1 MRLLKYTA
9 AKICRRG
16 GMADASDSKSD
27 GGNFVPVQVRP
38 PAETKRHDFLTMVVS
53 FLHKRTCVEAEKMV
67 VPYMKDE
74 LSPTELEDFLDHI
87 HTCENCREELEIHYM
102 VDVGLKKLDEA
113 DGTYDIVGDLKR
125 KVAESYRSLRHISM
139 FQITTYAVS
148 TLTGMALIVMILLQL
163 RIWNTFGF
171 L

>member
-1 MRLLKYTA
+1 M
-9 AKICRRG
+9 
-16 GMADASDSKSD
+16 
-27 GGNFVPVQVRP
+27 
-38 PAETKRHDFLTMVVS
+38 
-53 FLHKRTCVEAEKMV
+53 TCVEAEKMV

-74 LSPTELEDFLDHI
+74 LSPTELEDFLNHI
-87 HTCENCREELEIHYM
+87 KTCDNCREELEIHYM

-125 KVAESYRSLRHISM
+125 KVAESYRTLRHISL
-139 FQITTYAVS
+139 FQITTYAVT
-148 TLTGMALIVMILLQL
+148 TLGGMALVVMILLQL

>member
-1 MRLLKYTA
+1 M
-9 AKICRRG
+9 
-16 GMADASDSKSD
+16 
-27 GGNFVPVQVRP
+27 
-38 PAETKRHDFLTMVVS
+38 
-53 FLHKRTCVEAEKMV
+53 TCVEAEKMV
-67 VPYMKDE
+67 VPYMKDA
-74 LSPTELEDFLDHI
+74 LSPTKLEDFLDHI

>member
-1 MRLLKYTA
+1 M
-9 AKICRRG
+9 
-16 GMADASDSKSD
+16 
-27 GGNFVPVQVRP
+27 
-38 PAETKRHDFLTMVVS
+38 
-53 FLHKRTCVEAEKMV
+53 TCVEAEKMV

-125 KVAESYRSLRHISM
+125 KVAESYRSLRNISM

>member
-1 MRLLKYTA
+1 M
-9 AKICRRG
+9 
-16 GMADASDSKSD
+16 
-27 GGNFVPVQVRP
+27 
-38 PAETKRHDFLTMVVS
+38 
-53 FLHKRTCVEAEKMV
+53 TCVEAEKMV

-87 HTCENCREELEIHYM
+87 KTCENCREELEIHYM

-125 KVAESYRSLRHISM
+125 KVAESYRTLRHISI
-139 FQITTYAVS
+139 FQITTYAIT
-148 TLTGMALIVMILLQL
+148 TLGGMALVSMILLQL
-163 RIWNTFGF
+163 RIWKTMGF

>member
-1 MRLLKYTA
+1 M
-9 AKICRRG
+9 
-16 GMADASDSKSD
+16 
-27 GGNFVPVQVRP
+27 
-38 PAETKRHDFLTMVVS
+38 
-53 FLHKRTCVEAEKMV
+53 TCVEAEKMV

-113 DGTYDIVGDLKR
+113 DGTYDIGGDLKR

>member
-1 MRLLKYTA
+1 
-9 AKICRRG
+9 
-16 GMADASDSKSD
+16 MADASDSKSD

-53 FLHKRTCVEAEKMV
+53 FCIKEILIRGGVFHDLCGSRKNWM

-102 VDVGLKKLDEA
+102 VDVGLKSWM
-113 DGTYDIVGDLKR
+113 KR
-125 KVAESYRSLRHISM
+125 MEHTISWE
-139 FQITTYAVS
+139 I
-148 TLTGMALIVMILLQL
+148 
-163 RIWNTFGF
+163 
-171 L
+171 

>member
-1 MRLLKYTA
+1 M
-9 AKICRRG
+9 
-16 GMADASDSKSD
+16 
-27 GGNFVPVQVRP
+27 
-38 PAETKRHDFLTMVVS
+38 
-53 FLHKRTCVEAEKMV
+53 TCVEAEKMV

-148 TLTGMALIVMILLQL
+148 MLTGMALIVMILLQL

>member
-1 MRLLKYTA
+1 M
-9 AKICRRG
+9 
-16 GMADASDSKSD
+16 
-27 GGNFVPVQVRP
+27 
-38 PAETKRHDFLTMVVS
+38 
-53 FLHKRTCVEAEKMV
+53 TCVEAEKMV

-74 LSPTELEDFLDHI
+74 LSPTELEDILDHI

>member
-1 MRLLKYTA
+1 M
-9 AKICRRG
+9 
-16 GMADASDSKSD
+16 
-27 GGNFVPVQVRP
+27 
-38 PAETKRHDFLTMVVS
+38 
-53 FLHKRTCVEAEKMV
+53 TCVEAEKMV

-87 HTCENCREELEIHYM
+87 NTCENCREELEIHYM

-125 KVAESYRSLRHISM
+125 KVAESYRSLRRISM
-139 FQITTYAVS
+139 FQITTYAVT
-148 TLTGMALIVMILLQL
+148 TLMGMALVVMILLQL
-163 RIWNTFGF
+163 RIWKTFGF

>member
-1 MRLLKYTA
+1 M
-9 AKICRRG
+9 
-16 GMADASDSKSD
+16 
-27 GGNFVPVQVRP
+27 
-38 PAETKRHDFLTMVVS
+38 
-53 FLHKRTCVEAEKMV
+53 TCMEAEKMV

-87 HTCENCREELEIHYM
+87 KTCDNCREELEIHYM

-125 KVAESYRSLRHISM
+125 KVAESYRTLRHISI
-139 FQITTYAVS
+139 FQITTYAVT
-148 TLTGMALIVMILLQL
+148 TLGGMALVVMILLQL

>member
-1 MRLLKYTA
+1 M
-9 AKICRRG
+9 
-16 GMADASDSKSD
+16 
-27 GGNFVPVQVRP
+27 
-38 PAETKRHDFLTMVVS
+38 
-53 FLHKRTCVEAEKMV
+53 TCVEAEKMV

-102 VDVGLKKLDEA
+102 VDVGLKMLDEA

-125 KVAESYRSLRHISM
+125 KVAESYRTLRHISI
-139 FQITTYAVS
+139 FQITTYAVT
-148 TLTGMALIVMILLQL
+148 TLGGMALVVMILLQL